1 MYCRIFNLAANR
13 SLFAFFF
20 NPRTVL
26 LDVYLNFRDVL
37 LSLSKDVK
45 ENVN

>member
-13 SLFAFFF
+13 SLFAFRSILGQFYSMF
-20 NPRTVL
+20 
-26 LDVYLNFRDVL
+26 YLNFRDVL